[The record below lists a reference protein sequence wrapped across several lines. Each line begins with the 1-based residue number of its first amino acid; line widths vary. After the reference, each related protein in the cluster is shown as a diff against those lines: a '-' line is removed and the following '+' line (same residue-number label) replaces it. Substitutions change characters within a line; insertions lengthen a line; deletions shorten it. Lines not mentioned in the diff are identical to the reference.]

1 MGLSYERQITLH
13 RLLGAIVFAFSSLHA
28 GLYTYFLV
36 QSDLFPA
43 RIQDMDVAAGV
54 CACTAILV
62 LVLTSSRV
70 VSHWNYR
77 LFYTSHVVLSSLMV
91 ALLFLHTHHIRK
103 YVVEML
109 AARVLDELLRRSG
122 TRTFCGTIDLLPGT
136 NLVRITVPLPSWR
149 DARAFKP
156 GQHVHLGRPPLGRTS
171 AGWASDAAARWRRN
185 PFTVA
190 SLPGRDRG
198 LLLVARTRR
207 GGTARLAAVAR
218 WAALEA
224 DRRIPLSIEGPYG
237 RPLESAAL
245 LDCDHVLVVA
255 GGVGATFGLPVFRSL
270 AAARK
275 RGAGDVEVERGGG
288 GGGGLSFVW
297 AVRHLAEASWA
308 FPKESERSEQP
319 SLLGMDE
326 EVTLYVTGRAGGD
339 NAVVDASLLGGLEL
353 GERDEGLPEQQLQ
366 RDAQGSVVKLGR
378 PCLRSI
384 VDQTFAAASGRVAVV
399 VCGPDAMVEELR
411 ACVNNWRTKGRH
423 VLWHAEKFTQ

>member
-1 MGLSYERQITLH
+1 
-13 RLLGAIVFAFSSLHA
+13 
-28 GLYTYFLV
+28 
-36 QSDLFPA
+36 
-43 RIQDMDVAAGV
+43 MDVAAGV
-54 CACTAILV
+54 CACTAILL

-77 LFYTSHVVLSSLMV
+77 LFYTAHVVLSSLMV
-91 ALLFLHTHHIRK
+91 VLLFLHTHHVRK

-122 TRTFCGTIDLLPGT
+122 TRKFCGTIDLLPGT

-149 DARAFKP
+149 DARGFKP
-156 GQHVHLGRPPLGRTS
+156 GQHVHLGRPLATQPLHR
-171 AGWASDAAARWRRN
+171 
-185 PFTVA
+185 
-190 SLPGRDRG
+190 
-198 LLLVARTRR
+198 
-207 GGTARLAAVAR
+207 RLAARPRPPAAPRRPHAAR
-218 WAALEA
+218 RHRAPGRRRALEA

-245 LDCDHVLVVA
+245 RDCDHVLVVA
-255 GGVGATFGLPVFRSL
+255 GSVGATFGVPVFRSL

-275 RGAGDVEVERGGG
+275 RGAGNVEVDR
-288 GGGGLSFVW
+288 GGLSFVW
-297 AVRHLAEASWA
+297 AVRHLTEASWT

-339 NAVVDASLLGGLEL
+339 NAVADASLSGGLEL